1 MSILELGALGEFLG
15 LFALVATLI
24 YVAIQMRHSKK
35 QSERAVMQA
44 RSSGAREVLIALATS
59 DELSAAFC
67 RANDILGRVPY
78 GNFDAELTSRGVD
91 PQDAMRLELWWTAR
105 FLADFTEFEGLRDKP
120 KRARQEIAAGSSQR
134 IEESVSD
141 RRAVGTYGAG
151 LGRLFW
157 DVGPRTWGVGLFSD
171 HINRLLAEADK
182 QA

>member
-1 MSILELGALGEFLG
+1 MSIMELGALGEFLG
-15 LFALVATLI
+15 IFALVATLI

-105 FLADFTEFEGLRDKP
+105 FLADFTEFEGLHDKP
-120 KRARQEIAAGSSQR
+120 K
-134 IEESVSD
+134 SD
-141 RRAVGTYGAG
+141 RRAVATYGAG

-171 HINRLLAEADK
+171 HINRILAEADK